1 MKLLVLP
8 GDAIGPE
15 IVGAALD
22 VLKAADSAFG
32 LGLELEEAPV
42 GLDALE
48 RLGTTLPDETL
59 DRVFASDGVI
69 LGPQHNV
76 AYPPPDKGGRN
87 VSATIRKRLDLFA
100 NVRPSRGRPGVPA
113 PAPGIDVVIVRE
125 NTEGFYADR
134 SMALGSGEFM
144 PTDDVALAV
153 RKITR
158 EGSRRIAEE
167 ACRIAASRSRR
178 LAVVHKANVLSL
190 TDGLFRDTA
199 FSVAGQHGGLEVE
212 EYLVDA
218 MAALLVREPDAF
230 DVIVTTNMFGDILS
244 DLTAELS
251 GGLGLGPS
259 INAGRERVIAQAAH
273 GAAPDIAGRGVA
285 NPTAMILSVA
295 MLLDWLGLKHGRDDL
310 RRAAGSMDRAV
321 DGQLADPE
329 GRTADLGGPLGTAAF
344 GSGIASRISA

>member
-1 MKLLVLP
+1 MP
-8 GDAIGPE
+8 TARWPWD
-15 IVGAALD
+15 
-22 VLKAADSAFG
+22 
-32 LGLELEEAPV
+32 
-42 GLDALE
+42 
-48 RLGTTLPDETL
+48 
-59 DRVFASDGVI
+59 
-69 LGPQHNV
+69 
-76 AYPPPDKGGRN
+76 
-87 VSATIRKRLDLFA
+87 
-100 NVRPSRGRPGVPA
+100 
-113 PAPGIDVVIVRE
+113 
-125 NTEGFYADR
+125 
-134 SMALGSGEFM
+134 SGEFM

-259 INAGRERVIAQAAH
+259 INAGRERAIAQAAH

-295 MLLDWLGLKHGRDDL
+295 MLLDWLGLKHGPGRFAAGGRQHGPCGRRPARRSGGPDGRSRRPPGDRGL
-310 RRAAGSMDRAV
+310 RIRGRFADQRLTIGAGFPSIITLMQAGLPLARARANAAGSC
-321 DGQLADPE
+321 P
-329 GRTADLGGPLGTAAF
+329 GRVTSSPCAPSASATKSYRV
-344 GSGIASRISA
+344 GSSSQPCTRFSP